1 MNWKNWLMGLFWA
14 FVTGAGTGITMVITD
29 PEHYNF
35 GEGWK
40 RLVGV
45 SAAFGLLAAGSYLKD
60 SRKQDDNIIDKFAR
74 SVPVILIAAALAAS
88 VACAHPRHA
97 AVIGDAALYE
107 ALADVH
113 AIEQRALCG
122 QSSCAGVAVAPAVPG
137 WTLEKSQ
144 AFNAKLLPAVEAG
157 RQFNQ
162 VLATWQPGQPA
173 PAQLH
178 TEITAIGDALQTVAA
193 SFPDGVTKQ
202 QLISKIATA
211 QAIVLQALDI
221 FLSVKGS

>member
-1 MNWKNWLMGLFWA
+1 MNWKNWLSGLFWA
-14 FVTGAGTGITMVITD
+14 FASGIGAGGAFAMMD
-29 PEHYNF
+29 PADFNLAT
-35 GEGWK
+35 GWK
-40 RLVGV
+40 HLASV
-45 SAAFGLLAAGSYLKD
+45 ALAFGLWSAFSFLKD
-60 SRKQDDNIIDKFAR
+60 SRLKDDSIIDKFAK

-88 VACAHPRHA
+88 MACAHPRHA

-122 QSSCAGVAVAPAVPG
+122 QPSCAGVAVAPTVPG
-137 WTLEKSQ
+137 WTLEKSR
-144 AFNAKLLPAVEAG
+144 AFNVKLLPAVEAG
-157 RQFNQ
+157 RQFTQ

-178 TEITAIGDALQTVAA
+178 TEIAAIGDALQNVTAA
-193 SFPDGVTKQ
+193 FPDGVTKQ
-202 QLISKIATA
+202 QLLSRIAAA

-221 FLSVKGS
+221 FLSLKGS